1 MNVQANSVISGL
13 VTDTFTAGQALY
25 VNGAGTLSTT
35 KPTGTDLIQ
44 KIGVVSRSHASA
56 GSIIIQGAGRT
67 NDLPNL
73 PEGMVWEGDANGVP
87 QAVALA
93 EQSDFLGDNVNRTT
107 DFTAAW
113 STTYFNVNN
122 ADNPLV
128 ITLPPATAAD
138 AGKEIKF
145 WLRGNPANNKVTFV
159 ANDTSGVLNGVVA
172 EGVDKAKADITS
184 SEPSYIRITA
194 QCVGENAYVID
205 NMTSA
210 YAALRYV
217 AHFNATTDYSPF
229 TYLELDAIPTD
240 FLTSNNSW
248 WFAVKLEQPMTNDSD
263 GQVLFGSNSFFAA
276 IRGNGTYFQTS
287 GTSGYLQALSPNT
300 IPVAGEWLIYQYDA
314 SNTYYTAWVNGGK
327 VMNATSSGVTPPS
340 TPPTAMWFGSEE
352 GSTTPPS
359 GYGYPLQSCK
369 MSCIALG
376 SGLLTDAD
384 AALLTPSV
392 FSANGAGLTGATVT
406 NEWSF
411 DAAGAV
417 NNAGTISLTPVGTN
431 LVFLE
436 L

>member
-1 MNVQANSVISGL
+1 
-13 VTDTFTAGQALY
+13 
-25 VNGAGTLSTT
+25 
-35 KPTGTDLIQ
+35 
-44 KIGVVSRSHASA
+44 
-56 GSIIIQGAGRT
+56 
-67 NDLPNL
+67 
-73 PEGMVWEGDANGVP
+73 
-87 QAVALA
+87 
-93 EQSDFLGDNVNRTT
+93 
-107 DFTAAW
+107 
-113 STTYFNVNN
+113 
-122 ADNPLV
+122 
-128 ITLPPATAAD
+128 
-138 AGKEIKF
+138 
-145 WLRGNPANNKVTFV
+145 
-159 ANDTSGVLNGVVA
+159 
-172 EGVDKAKADITS
+172 
-184 SEPSYIRITA
+184 
-194 QCVGENAYVID
+194 VID

-229 TYLELDAIPTD
+229 TYLSLDAIPTD

-406 NEWSF
+406 NEWIF
-411 DAAGAV
+411 DPNGAV
-417 NNAGTISLTPVGTN
+417 NNVGSISLTPVGTN